1 MLLTIQYK
9 GSYQGLLMANM
20 TDSDNRNLSFLVKTE
35 YSVLVQILLTQK
47 IPSGD
52 KAASLLLLCMCDWD
66 SERARACT
74 RT

>member
-1 MLLTIQYK
+1 
-9 GSYQGLLMANM
+9 MANM

-52 KAASLLLLCMCDWD
+52 KAASLSPFCACVTGILSVCVHA
-66 SERARACT
+66 RARKWCV
-74 RT
+74 

>member
-35 YSVLVQILLTQK
+35 YSVFCSDLINTENPKWRQSSLSP
-47 IPSGD
+47 PSVHV
-52 KAASLLLLCMCDWD
+52 
-66 SERARACT
+66 
-74 RT
+74 